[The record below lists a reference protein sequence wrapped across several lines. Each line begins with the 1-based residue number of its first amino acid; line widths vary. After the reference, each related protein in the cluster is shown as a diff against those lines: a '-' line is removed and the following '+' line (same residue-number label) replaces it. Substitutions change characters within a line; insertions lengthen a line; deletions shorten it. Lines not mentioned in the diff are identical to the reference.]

1 MIYDYM
7 QNDPRWAD
15 HPYSVPG
22 GTLADSGCGVAAISD
37 IVGIIPP
44 IVADYMTER
53 GYAAPYGQGT
63 YWSGIIPTCEH
74 YGFSGIQMNGN
85 DLNGQYNTDT
95 EQRWLAAM
103 KSNQYYGVLLMG
115 APSYFTQGGHFITIE
130 MVAEDNS
137 AKCLDPA
144 WSARSGWHPWA
155 DIYQG
160 HVKVFYLVE
169 KVSRGVYHMDLE
181 QVYEGCTGTSV
192 LVCQKMLAC
201 CGLYSGGFDGSAG
214 AKTRQAIIDFQTIL
228 AEEGKPVVVDG
239 ICGEVTWKYLV
250 ERHS

>member
-63 YWSGIIPTCEH
+63 YWAGIIPTCEH
-74 YGFSGIQMNGN
+74 YGHSGIQ
-85 DLNGQYNTDT
+85 LNGHDLYGQRATDT
-95 EQRWLAAM
+95 EKRWLEGMA
-103 KSNQYYGVLLMG
+103 SGNYIGILLMG
-115 APSYFTQGGHFITIE
+115 KGYFTQGGHFIVVPEIS
-130 MVAEDNS
+130 DNA

-144 WSARSGWHPWA
+144 WSVRSGWHPWY
-155 DIYQG
+155 DYYQG
-160 HVKVFYLVE
+160 CVKVFYLVE

-181 QVYEGCTGTSV
+181 QVYEGCIGTSV

-214 AKTRQAIIDFQTIL
+214 AKTRQAIIDFQKL
-228 AEEGKPVVVDG
+228 LVDEGKSVVVDG
-239 ICGEVTWKYLV
+239 ICGEVTWKELI

>member
-1 MIYDYM
+1 MIWDFM

-37 IVGIIPP
+37 LTGVLPP

-63 YWSGIIPTCEH
+63 YWTAIIPTCEH
-74 YGFSGIQMNGN
+74 YGHSGLQ
-85 DLNGQYNTDT
+85 LNGSDLYGQRNTET
-95 EQRWLAAM
+95 ERRWLEAM
-103 KSNQYYGVLLMG
+103 RSGQWYGCLLMG
-115 APSYFTQGGHFITIE
+115 KGYFTQGGHFIAVE
-130 MVAEDNS
+130 SVDEHNNC
-137 AKCLDPA
+137 KCYDPA
-144 WSARSGWHPWA
+144 WSVRSGWHPWA
-155 DIYQG
+155 DYYQG
-160 HVKVFYLVE
+160 CVKVFYLIE
-169 KVSRGVYHMDLE
+169 KDTRGVYDMQLE
-181 QVYEGCTGTSV
+181 TVYEGCTGLSV

-228 AEEGKPVVVDG
+228 TNEGKDVGG
-239 ICGEVTWKYLV
+239 INGVCGEKTWKELV